1 MAASRRQP
9 TYLIASGTER
19 TRDRAA
25 RASNVAAGKAVA
37 GAVRS
42 TLGPRGMDK
51 MLVDATGNVVVTN
64 DGATILAEMDV
75 AHPAAQMLVEVAE
88 SQEAETGDGTTTAAV
103 LAGELLVRAE
113 DLLDRDVHPTTV
125 VEGYAAAA
133 DIATDAIVDL
143 RTGDRVDDD
152 LLRRAAETSLTGKG
166 TGGAT
171 AETLAD
177 LVVRAVR
184 ATERDDGRVDEDDVR
199 VLARAGGGAS
209 GTRLVEGVVFDEARV
224 DEGMPRTVEDAHVAV
239 IDVELDLRS
248 ASVDSHYQIE
258 GVDQLN
264 AALDAEDRELRGY
277 ADALEAAGVDVVVS
291 TKKVSDR
298 VAGRLADRG
307 IVAFQ
312 RVKTA
317 DARAVARATGAR
329 RLGDVREIVADDLGV
344 AERVSVERV
353 GTDELTV
360 VEGGAAAKTVTIFV
374 RGGTEHV
381 VREVERAVGDAVD
394 VVRAALREGVAPGAG
409 ATEAAVADAVRS
421 AASGVEGRKQLAVE
435 AFAAAVEAVPR
446 TLAQNAGLDPIDAVA
461 DLRAAIERGERVGI
475 VVDASGAVEFADPVD
490 AGILDPIAV
499 KIGAV
504 EAATEAATMIL
515 RIDDVVAAR

>member
-1 MAASRRQP
+1 MAASLRQP

-51 MLVDATGNVVVTN
+51 MLVDSTGNVVVTN

-75 AHPAAQMLVEVAE
+75 AHPAAQMLVEVAK
-88 SQEAETGDGTTTAAV
+88 SQEDKTGDGTTTAAV
-103 LAGELLVRAE
+103 LAGELLMRAE
-113 DLLDRDVHPTTV
+113 DLLNRDVHPTTV

-133 DIATDAIVDL
+133 DIAAETVVSL
-143 RTGDRVDDD
+143 RVGDRVDDD
-152 LLRRAAETSLTGKG
+152 LLRQVAGTSLTGKG
-166 TGGAT
+166 TGSAT
-171 AETLAD
+171 SETLAD

-184 ATERDDGRVDEDDVR
+184 ATERGDGRVEEDDVR
-199 VLARAGGGAS
+199 VLARAGGSAS
-209 GTRLVEGVVFDEARV
+209 ETRLVEGVVIDKERIDEAT
-224 DEGMPRTVEDAHVAV
+224 PQTVEDARVAV
-239 IDVELDLRS
+239 VDVALDVRTG
-248 ASVDSHYQIE
+248 SVDSHYQIE

-264 AALDAEDRELRGY
+264 AALEAEDRELRGY
-277 ADALEAAGVDVVVS
+277 ADALEAAGVDVLVS

-298 VAGRLADRG
+298 VARRLADRD

-312 RVKTA
+312 RVKNS
-317 DARAVARATGAR
+317 DARAIARATGAR
-329 RLGDVREIVADDLGV
+329 RLGDVREIGADDLGV
-344 AERVSVERV
+344 VERV
-353 GTDELTV
+353 HVKRVGEGELTFI
-360 VEGGAAAKTVTIFV
+360 EGGAAAKTVTIFV

-381 VREVERAVGDAVD
+381 VQEVERAIGDAVD

-421 AASGVEGRKQLAVE
+421 AAASVEGRKQLAVK

-446 TLAQNAGLDPIDAVA
+446 ILAQNAGLDPIDAVV
-461 DLRAAIERGERVGI
+461 DLRAATERGERVGI
-475 VVDASGAVEFADPVD
+475 VVDDAGAVRFADPVD
-490 AGILDPIAV
+490 EGIIDPVAV
-499 KIGAV
+499 KLGAV
-504 EAATEAATMIL
+504 AAATEAATMIH
-515 RIDDVVAAR
+515 RIDDVFAAA

>member
-1 MAASRRQP
+1 MAASLRQP

-51 MLVDATGNVVVTN
+51 MLVDASGEVVVTN

-88 SQEAETGDGTTTAAV
+88 SQEDETGDGTTTAAV

-133 DIATDAIVDL
+133 DIAAETVVGL
-143 RTGDRVDDD
+143 RVGDRVDDD
-152 LLRRAAETSLTGKG
+152 LLRRVAETSLTGKG
-166 TGGAT
+166 TGSAT
-171 AETLAD
+171 AGTLAD

-184 ATERDDGRVDEDDVR
+184 ATERGDGRVDEDDVR
-199 VLARAGGGAS
+199 ILARAGGGAG
-209 GTRLVEGVVFDEARV
+209 GTRLVEGVVIDTDRI
-224 DEGMPRTVEDAHVAV
+224 DEGAPRTVEDARVAV
-239 IDVELDLRS
+239 VDVALDVRTG
-248 ASVDSHYQIE
+248 SVDSRYQIE
-258 GVDQLN
+258 DVAQLN

-277 ADALEAAGVDVVVS
+277 ADALEAAGVDVVFS

-307 IVAFQ
+307 IAAFQ
-312 RVKTA
+312 HVKQS
-317 DARAVARATGAR
+317 DARAIARATGAR
-329 RLGDVREIVADDLGV
+329 RLGDVRDVGADDLGV

-353 GTDELTV
+353 GDDELTV
-360 VEGGAAAKTVTIFV
+360 VEGGAAAKTVTVFV

-409 ATEAAVADAVRS
+409 ATEAALADAVRD
-421 AASGVEGRKQLAVE
+421 AAAGVEGRKQLAVE
-435 AFAAAVEAVPR
+435 AFAAAVESVPR
-446 TLAQNAGLDPIDAVA
+446 TLAQNAGLDPIDAVV
-461 DLRAAIERGERVGI
+461 DLRAATERGERVGI
-475 VVDASGAVEFADPVD
+475 VVDESGAVRFADPVE
-490 AGILDPIAV
+490 AGILDPVAV
-499 KIGAV
+499 KLGAV
-504 EAATEAATMIL
+504 AAATEAATMIL